1 MKKKM
6 LMLLMPVFAFLI
18 GPNFV
23 SATSLD
29 ISITCNDTTVGST
42 TTCTVI
48 GTTDGQIS
56 ALHSEYAISDGAT
69 FSSFTPGSGWLGEGD
84 NGSFDLFTDTNKTST
99 FPIGTFTLHTYAPG
113 EVTITLFGIKA
124 YDETFNNIGIIS
136 DVSTTFTV
144 R

>member
-1 MKKKM
+1 MKRKM

-56 ALHSEYAISDGAT
+56 ALHSEYAISDGAI
-69 FSSFTPGSGWLGEGD
+69 FSSFTPGSGWLGEGN
-84 NGSFDLFTDTNKTST
+84 NGSFDLFTDTNKTNT
-99 FPIGTFTLHTYAPG
+99 FPIGTFTLQANKAG
-113 EVTITLFGIKA
+113 EVTVSLFGIFAANENFVKFFP
-124 YDETFNNIGIIS
+124 D